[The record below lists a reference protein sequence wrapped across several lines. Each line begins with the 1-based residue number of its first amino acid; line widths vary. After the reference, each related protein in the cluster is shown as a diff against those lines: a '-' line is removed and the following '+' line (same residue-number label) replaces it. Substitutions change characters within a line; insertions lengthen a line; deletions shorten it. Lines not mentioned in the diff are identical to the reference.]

1 MEVDFRTWRPM
12 FGAALLAACLVWL
25 FHAPVETQRALAA
38 ENRPV
43 ELASALFFLAGMVM
57 AAYAA
62 VQAGGALRWY
72 LALWAVLCLLFFG
85 EETSWLQHLIGYQ
98 TPAFIAEQNVRGELN
113 LHNLR
118 LLHGGELVGAEFHW
132 RSLFKAQHL
141 FNLGF
146 LAYFFGLPLL
156 ASSAAGQRLLRRAQ
170 IPYPGKR
177 LAAFAFL
184 PLAVSAVLTLL
195 AGTYET
201 KVTIAESRETVCA
214 LVILTFLVLA
224 AREVALPAAKHAR
237 ESHAR

>member
-1 MEVDFRTWRPM
+1 M

-25 FHAPVETQRALAA
+25 FNAPVETQRALAA

-43 ELASALFFLAGMVM
+43 ELASALFLLAGMVM

-62 VQAGGALRWY
+62 VHRDAGRVPADHALRWY

-214 LVILTFLVLA
+214 LVI
-224 AREVALPAAKHAR
+224 
-237 ESHAR
+237 